1 MKFKINKAC
10 DLSSISVLPPQIR
23 RPNIAASGQQQMS
36 HIRSQQSQQ
45 SLSQSQHGFMSQFSQ
60 FSQNSLDDTVTN
72 DQSHSQRYSSQDKEN
87 SGQRFSCM
95 GTMSYQ
101 REESQKPISRPST
114 DALRKWN
121 SSSAS
126 DNRPVSEALEQRIG
140 RMENSVTRLGIIL
153 DSMQSD
159 VLQVN
164 KGTKE
169 VSQELEGIKQKLNV
183 IDNSLQQLNKG
194 QQDNKASLDERLKEI
209 CDQLSK
215 DACQA
220 KLQEILLKVSVMP
233 ELIEKGMVRLQN
245 LTVDTFTKELQ
256 ALGCNLRTQNE
267 NSPQPSLPALT
278 ATAATCL
285 EKVDKKKVPL
295 KLEWVPKGVSPSSS
309 GPEIQIS
316 GWKSVKRDRG
326 TIAYNDSNKM
336 HRQNG
341 VSVIEQEREWK
352 ITIDSDEEIDGG
364 FSCLLKEKGTSVT
377 DEDDCMLDI
386 KVETERILRSAR
398 RRKRR
403 MSKTIIIN

>member
-23 RPNIAASGQQQMS
+23 RPNTVASGQQQMS

-45 SLSQSQHGFMSQFSQ
+45 SLSQSQHGIMSQFSQ
-60 FSQNSLDDTVTN
+60 FSQNSIDDIVTN
-72 DQSHSQRYSSQDKEN
+72 DQRYSSQDKDI
-87 SGQRFSCM
+87 SAKRISCM

-101 REESQKPISRPST
+101 REESQKPIARPST
-114 DALRKWN
+114 DVLRKWN

-140 RMENSVTRLGIIL
+140 RMETSVTRLGIIL
-153 DSMQSD
+153 DSVQSD

-194 QQDNKASLDERLKEI
+194 QQDTKACLDERLKEI

-215 DACQA
+215 DVCQA

-233 ELIEKGMVRLQN
+233 ELIEKGMVRFQN

-267 NSPQPSLPALT
+267 NSPQPSLLALT

-285 EKVDKKKVPL
+285 PKVDKKKEPL
-295 KLEWVPKGVSPSSS
+295 KLAGVPKGASPSSS

-316 GWKSVKRDRG
+316 GWKSVKRERG
-326 TIAYNDSNKM
+326 TIAYNGSNKM

-364 FSCLLKEKGTSVT
+364 FSCLFNEKGTSVM
-377 DEDDCMLDI
+377 DDCMLDV

-403 MSKTIIIN
+403 MSNTIIIN